1 MFKVKVKSE
10 GANLRGMASPR
21 DIVEAVRAGVADILM
36 SKGAKGSFSI
46 QGKTSDNVGYDIAGK
61 AIASN
66 NDGRFMY
73 HLSGTIT
80 VGGMVLKVNGNAPLP
95 KSPSLTLD
103 DDSLAVY
110 KVAKKANLGKELLT
124 ADEQALL
131 DDVSEDT
138 GDNMDQGESTIANA
152 K

>member
-1 MFKVKVKSE
+1 
-10 GANLRGMASPR
+10 
-21 DIVEAVRAGVADILM
+21 
-36 SKGAKGSFSI
+36 
-46 QGKTSDNVGYDIAGK
+46 
-61 AIASN
+61 
-66 NDGRFMY
+66 
-73 HLSGTIT
+73 
-80 VGGMVLKVNGNAPLP
+80 MVLKVNGNAPLP